1 MPIHEARTMP
11 NKVNF
16 AIVGCGNM
24 GGAHLDNIMSGK
36 ISNAHVTAVCD
47 VDENALAR
55 VQSKYADIK
64 CCRDYTDLA
73 AYDGIDAVIV
83 ATPHY
88 IHPEIAS
95 YFLQCGKHVLTEKP
109 IGIMQSEIERLVR
122 IAEKSDRK
130 FAIMFNQRTNPLF
143 MRAREIMQ
151 SGEIGELKRVQWTVT
166 NWYRTQSYYD
176 SGGWRGTFRLEGGG
190 VLTNQAPH
198 QLDLLQWICGMPKA
212 VTAFCTA
219 GKYHNVTVE
228 DDATLY
234 FEYDNSAVGLFV
246 TTTGDACG
254 TNRLEISCDKGK
266 MVLEDGVLK
275 LYKHKV
281 SEREFCFTEKN
292 GFYQPPIDYSEYTA
306 KESVEG
312 HVAVLRNFCNAILCD
327 EPLIANGTEG
337 ANQASITAAAYLSWF
352 TGKRQTV
359 PVDAQLYET
368 ELIKRYEDDD
378 YIENRLKNAA
388 EKPKGENHSDRWQ
401 VRW

>member
-36 ISNAHVTAVCD
+36 IPNADVTAVCD
-47 VDENALAR
+47 IDENVLSR
-55 VQSKYADIK
+55 VYERYSGIK

-73 AYDGIDAVIV
+73 AYDDIDAVIV

-88 IHPEIAS
+88 IHPEIAA
-95 YFLQCGKHVLTEKP
+95 YFLQNGKHVLTEKP
-109 IGIMQSEIERLVR
+109 IGIMPSDIERLVR
-122 IAEKSDRK
+122 VAEDSDKK

-143 MRAREIMQ
+143 MRAHEIMQ
-151 SGEIGELKRVQWTVT
+151 SGEIGKLKRAVWTVT

-198 QLDLLQWICGMPKA
+198 QLDLMQWICGMPKA
-212 VTAFCTA
+212 VKAFCTV
-219 GKYHNVTVE
+219 GKYHNITVE
-228 DDATLY
+228 DDATLC
-234 FEYDNSAVGLFV
+234 FEYENGATGLFI

-254 TNRLEISCDKGK
+254 VNRLEISCDKGK
-266 MVLEDGVLK
+266 MVLESGILK
-275 LYKHKV
+275 LYKHEV
-281 SEREFCFTEKN
+281 SERKFCFTEKN
-292 GFYQPPIDYSEYTA
+292 GFYQPPIEYSEYTE

-312 HVAVLRNFCNAILCD
+312 HIAVLRNFCNAILSD
-327 EPLIANGTEG
+327 EPLIACGSQG
-337 ANQASITAAAYLSWF
+337 ANQASITAAAYMSWF
-352 TGKRQTV
+352 TGERQTI
-359 PVDAQLYET
+359 PVDAALYEA
-368 ELIKRYEDDD
+368 ELEKRYEDDD
-378 YIENRLKNAA
+378 YIAKRLESTA
-388 EKPKGENHSDRWQ
+388 KPKGENHSDRWQ

>member
-36 ISNAHVTAVCD
+36 IPNADVTAVCD
-47 VDENALAR
+47 IDENVLSR
-55 VQSKYADIK
+55 VYERYSDIK

-73 AYDGIDAVIV
+73 SYDGIDAVIV

-88 IHPEIAS
+88 IHPEIAV
-95 YFLQCGKHVLTEKP
+95 YFLQNGKHVLVEKP
-109 IGIMQSEIERLVR
+109 IGIMPSDIERLVR
-122 IAEKSDRK
+122 VAEESDKK

-143 MRAREIMQ
+143 MRAHDIMQ
-151 SGEIGELKRVQWTVT
+151 SGEIGALKRVVWTVT

-198 QLDLLQWICGMPKA
+198 QLDLMQWICGMPKA

-219 GKYHNVTVE
+219 GKYHNITVE

-234 FEYDNSAVGLFV
+234 FEYENGATGLFI

-254 TNRLEISCDKGK
+254 VNRLEISCDKGK
-266 MVLEDGVLK
+266 MVLESGVLK
-275 LYKHKV
+275 LYKHEV

-292 GFYQPPIDYSEYTA
+292 GFYQPPIEYSEYTE

-312 HVAVLRNFCNAILCD
+312 HIAVLRNFCNAILSD
-327 EPLIANGTEG
+327 EPLIACGSQG

-352 TGKRQTV
+352 TGERQTI
-359 PVDAQLYET
+359 PVDAALYEA
-368 ELIKRYEDDD
+368 ELEKRYEDDD
-378 YIENRLKNAA
+378 YIAKRLESIA
-388 EKPKGENHSDRWQ
+388 KPKGENHSDRWQ

>member
-1 MPIHEARTMP
+1 MP
-11 NKVNF
+11 NKVSF

-36 ISNAHVTAVCD
+36 IPNADVTAVCD
-47 VDENALAR
+47 IDENVLFR
-55 VQSKYADIK
+55 VHERYSDIK
-64 CCRDYTDLA
+64 CCRDYTDLE

-88 IHPEIAS
+88 IHPEIAA
-95 YFLQCGKHVLTEKP
+95 YFLQNGKHVLVEKP
-109 IGIMQSEIERLVR
+109 IGIMPSDIERLVR
-122 IAEKSDRK
+122 VAEESDKK

-143 MRAREIMQ
+143 MRAHDIMQ
-151 SGEIGELKRVQWTVT
+151 SGEIGALKRVVWTVT

-198 QLDLLQWICGMPKA
+198 QLDLMQWICGMPKA

-219 GKYHNVTVE
+219 GKYHNITVE

-234 FEYDNSAVGLFV
+234 FEYENGATGLFI

-254 TNRLEISCDKGK
+254 VNRLEISCDKGK
-266 MVLEDGVLK
+266 MVLESGVLK
-275 LYKHKV
+275 LYKHEV
-281 SEREFCFTEKN
+281 SEREFCYTEKN
-292 GFYQPPIDYSEYTA
+292 GFYQPPIEYSEYTE

-312 HVAVLRNFCNAILCD
+312 HIAVLRNFCNAILSD
-327 EPLIANGTEG
+327 EPLIACGSQGT
-337 ANQASITAAAYLSWF
+337 NQASITAAAYLSWF
-352 TGKRQTV
+352 TGERQTI
-359 PVDAQLYET
+359 PVDAALYEA
-368 ELIKRYEDDD
+368 ELEKRYEDDD
-378 YIENRLKNAA
+378 YIAKRLESIA
-388 EKPKGENHSDRWQ
+388 KPKGENHSDRWQ